1 MTKPDPSLLIDVVSP
16 KVIDAMYAASAALS
30 NAGVPHA
37 VAGALA
43 VGANGRPRATKDA
56 DFLVGDEAFE
66 HHAGGLVTLR
76 AGIPFQVNGVA
87 IDLLTIAPDEE
98 FLRETLDRAPGAF
111 LEAPPLVYLKLKSP
125 RLQDQADIV
134 ELVKASLDTEAC
146 RRYLETY
153 APGLLA
159 RFDALVSRAQAE

>member
-1 MTKPDPSLLIDVVSP
+1 MTKPDPSLLTDVVAAR
-16 KVIDAMYAASAALS
+16 VIEAMEKASAALAR
-30 NAGVPHA
+30 AGVRYA

-43 VGANGRPRATKDA
+43 VGANGHPRATKDA

-76 AGIPFQVNGVA
+76 PGIPFQVNGVA
-87 IDLLTIAPDEE
+87 IDLLTIAPDEQ
-98 FLRETLDRAPGAF
+98 FLQEALDGSF

-134 ELVKASLDTEAC
+134 ELVKASLDVTAC
-146 RRYLETY
+146 RRYLQAN
-153 APGLLA
+153 APDLLA
-159 RFDALVSRAQAE
+159 RFDELVARAQLE